1 MTKYNHA
8 YTIAFAVPR
17 AVHED
22 PHEALDNEVDKIINA
37 LLARVEEIVQSAS
50 TPEKALYF
58 EIIEPFDT
66 YEYEE
71 ES

>member
-8 YTIAFAVPR
+8 YTIAFTIPN

-22 PHEALDNEVDKIINA
+22 PLDTLDKEVDKVINR
-37 LLARVEEIVQSAS
+37 LLARVEELVQSAS
-50 TPEKALYF
+50 EPTKALYF

-66 YEYEE
+66 YEDPEQ
-71 ES
+71 